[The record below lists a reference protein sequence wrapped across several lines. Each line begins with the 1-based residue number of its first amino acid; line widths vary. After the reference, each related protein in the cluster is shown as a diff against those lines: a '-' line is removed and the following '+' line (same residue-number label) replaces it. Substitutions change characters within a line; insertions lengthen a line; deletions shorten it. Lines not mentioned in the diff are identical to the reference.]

1 MNKSQS
7 LTAATL
13 VSLATLGAV
22 VSTNTNADAAAVTQ
36 PQAESTRVQTTTPTA
51 KPDVAAATQKLADA
65 KKAYANSLAHLNKAQ
80 AIKDKTTPE
89 QLQKAKA
96 KLDAANQNYVKAADA
111 RTAAKKDV
119 DKAADAVRT
128 QQLKTDQA
136 QAAVDK
142 AKTADDAAKANV
154 TAKTTRYNQLKADAS
169 KAQPA
174 APVKN
179 ETQTNTQTTKDT
191 VKKTTKAVAETTT
204 QLSTPSTD
212 DAVEQALKEL
222 TAATTQAAATGTAL
236 NQANK
241 TLETAK
247 ADLADAQHKLTVA
260 TVAFNAVDQIY
271 KQRDAERNTAQAEYS
286 SIHVSDTT
294 LGNLRA
300 SVNADRQDL
309 DQAQKEYD
317 LVAPKV
323 TPGTTETS
331 SPVYNP
337 ESNGFYVPGLT
348 AASYAP
354 SNSSRTT
361 GTHTVALP
369 ATSHHTQA
377 PSLIKH
383 ESLVTGHGHSLP
395 QTGERQTGA
404 VSAWGIALLSLLLG
418 TFTFGAF
425 KSQKHRQN

>member
-36 PQAESTRVQTTTPTA
+36 PQAESARVQTTTPTA

-96 KLDAANQNYVKAADA
+96 KLDTANQNYVKAADD
-111 RTAAKKDV
+111 RTAAKKAV
-119 DKAADAVRT
+119 DNAADAVKT
-128 QQLKTDQA
+128 QQLKTDHA
-136 QAAVDK
+136 QAAV
-142 AKTADDAAKANV
+142 KTAQANDATAKANV
-154 TAKTTRYNQLKADAS
+154 KAKTDHYNQLTAATQ
-169 KAQPA
+169 AQPA

-179 ETQTNTQTTKDT
+179 ETQTNTQVIKDT
-191 VKKTTKAVAETTT
+191 VKKSTKAVTETTT

-212 DAVEQALKEL
+212 DVVGQALKEL
-222 TAATTQAAATGTAL
+222 NAAKDQSAATGTAL

-247 ADLADAQHKLTVA
+247 AALADAKQKLTVA
-260 TVAFNAVDQIY
+260 TVAFNAADQIY
-271 KQRDAERNTAQAEYS
+271 KQRTAELDTAQSEYS

-300 SVNADRQDL
+300 SVNADQQDL

-331 SPVYNP
+331 SPMYNP

-348 AASYAP
+348 EASYVP
-354 SNSSRTT
+354 FNSSRTT
-361 GTHTVALP
+361 GNTAVALP

-383 ESLVTGHGHSLP
+383 ESLAHGHSLP
-395 QTGERQTGA
+395 QTGERQTSA

>member
-22 VSTNTNADAAAVTQ
+22 VSTNTNADAAA
-36 PQAESTRVQTTTPTA
+36 
-51 KPDVAAATQKLADA
+51 ATQKLADA
-65 KKAYANSLAHLNKAQ
+65 KKAYTNSLAHLNKVQ

-96 KLDAANQNYVKAADA
+96 KLDTANKNFTDADNA
-111 RTAAKKDV
+111 RNAAKKNV
-119 DKAADAVRT
+119 EVATEAVT
-128 QQLKTDQA
+128 AQQLKTNQA

-169 KAQPA
+169 KAQPT
-174 APVKN
+174 APVKS
-179 ETQTNTQTTKDT
+179 ETNTQTTKDT
-191 VKKTTKAVAETTT
+191 VKKTTKSVAETTT

-222 TAATTQAAATGTAL
+222 NAATTQAAATGTAL
-236 NQANK
+236 NQTNK

-247 ADLADAQHKLTVA
+247 ADLAAAQQKLTDAKAAFDVA
-260 TVAFNAVDQIY
+260 DQNY
-271 KQRDAERNTAQAEYS
+271 KKYQAALDTAHSEYS

-300 SVNADRQDL
+300 SVNADQQDL

-348 AASYAP
+348 AASYVP
-354 SNSSRTT
+354 FDSSRTT
-361 GTHTVALP
+361 GNTHAVALP

-383 ESLVTGHGHSLP
+383 DSLVTGHGHSLP
-395 QTGERQTGA
+395 QTGERQTSA

-418 TFTFGAF
+418 TFTLGAF

>member
-1 MNKSQS
+1 MNKSKS
-7 LTAATL
+7 LTTATL

-51 KPDVAAATQKLADA
+51 KPDVAAAAQKLADA
-65 KKAYANSLAHLNKAQ
+65 KKAHENALAHLNKVQ

-96 KLDAANQNYVKAADA
+96 KLDTANQNYAKAADD
-111 RTAAKKDV
+111 RTAAKKAV
-119 DKAADAVRT
+119 DNAADAVKT

-136 QAAVDK
+136 QAEVDK
-142 AKTADDAAKANV
+142 AKTADDTAKANV
-154 TAKTTRYNQLKADAS
+154 TAKTTRYNQLKADAN
-169 KAQPA
+169 KVQPT

-179 ETQTNTQTTKDT
+179 ETNTQTTKDT
-191 VKKTTKAVAETTT
+191 VKKTTKAVTETTT
-204 QLSTPSTD
+204 QLSTPSAD
-212 DAVEQALKEL
+212 DAVEKALKEL
-222 TAATTQAAATGTAL
+222 NTAKGQAAATGAAL
-236 NQANK
+236 DQANQK
-241 TLETAK
+241 LEATK
-247 ADLADAQHKLTVA
+247 AALADAKQKLTVA
-260 TVAFNAVDQIY
+260 TVAFNAADQLY
-271 KQRDAERNTAQAEYS
+271 KQRDTERNTAQSEYS

-300 SVNADRQDL
+300 SVNADQQDL

-348 AASYAP
+348 DASYVP
-354 SNSSRTT
+354 FNSSRTT
-361 GTHTVALP
+361 GNTHSVALP

-383 ESLVTGHGHSLP
+383 ESLAHGHSLP
-395 QTGERQTGA
+395 QTGERQTSA

-418 TFTFGAF
+418 TFTLGAF